1 MHIRY
6 YTNEDKKQVI
16 LLWQKVFFDAP
27 PWAEPSI
34 LLKKKLEVDNLVFV
48 AEDNGKVI
56 GSSMAGYDGHSGWVY
71 SVAVEPQ
78 HRMKGV
84 GKELVRFATEV
95 LKGLGAIK
103 VGLQVDSNNKGVIE
117 FYKSIGFEI
126 EDRINMSKM
135 VD

>member
-95 LKGLGAIK
+95 LQGLGAIK

>member
-16 LLWQKVFFDAP
+16 LLWKKVFFDAP

-56 GSSMAGYDGHSGWVY
+56 GSSMAGYDGYSAWVY
-71 SVAVEPQ
+71 SVAVEPE

-84 GKELVRFATEV
+84 GKELVQFATEV

-117 FYKSIGFEI
+117 FYKSMGFEI
-126 EDRINMSKM
+126 EDRINMSRM

>member
-71 SVAVEPQ
+71 SVAVEPE

-84 GKELVRFATEV
+84 GKELVHFATEV

-126 EDRINMSKM
+126 EDRINMSRM

>member
-71 SVAVEPQ
+71 SVAVEPK

-103 VGLQVDSNNKGVIE
+103 VGLQVDSHNKGVIE

>member
-56 GSSMAGYDGHSGWVY
+56 GSSMAGYDGHSGWIY
-71 SVAVEPQ
+71 SVAVEPK

-117 FYKSIGFEI
+117 FYKSMGFEI
-126 EDRINMSKM
+126 EDRINMSRM

>member
-56 GSSMAGYDGHSGWVY
+56 GSSMAGYDGHSGSIY
-71 SVAVEPQ
+71 SVAVEPK

-103 VGLQVDSNNKGVIE
+103 VGLQVDSNHKGVIE

>member
-56 GSSMAGYDGHSGWVY
+56 GSSMAGYDGHSGWIY
-71 SVAVEPQ
+71 SVAVEPK

-103 VGLQVDSNNKGVIE
+103 VGLQVDSNNEGVIE

>member
-6 YTNEDKKQVI
+6 YTNEDNKQVI

-27 PWAEPSI
+27 LWAEPSI
-34 LLKKKLEVDNLVFV
+34 LLTNKLEVDNLVFV

-84 GKELVRFATEV
+84 GKELVHFATEV

-103 VGLQVDSNNKGVIE
+103 VGLQVDSHNKGVIE

>member
-103 VGLQVDSNNKGVIE
+103 VGLQVDSNNEGVIE

>member
-1 MHIRY
+1 MHFSVSYIYSLSGGAFNHSAISPKRVYYTGFISADYLRNTLKLMSNKERLIWVLNNLIMHIRY

-71 SVAVEPQ
+71 SVAVEP
-78 HRMKGV
+78 
-84 GKELVRFATEV
+84 
-95 LKGLGAIK
+95 
-103 VGLQVDSNNKGVIE
+103 
-117 FYKSIGFEI
+117 
-126 EDRINMSKM
+126 
-135 VD
+135 